1 MAPTGP
7 EIAPPAAAA
16 HVAPLS
22 AAATPVDVVD
32 YAPHP
37 GRPTNV
43 RYGVMAFLCALSFL
57 TYFDRVCIMRAAA
70 DIQRDLGLTDG
81 QMGKV
86 FSAFWLAYAL
96 FEIPMGR
103 WGERFGARTTLT
115 RIVLAWSLFT
125 ALSGSAV
132 GFLSL
137 LSFRL
142 LFGIGEAGAYP
153 NMARVQSRWLPAQAI
168 GRAGGLLWLTA
179 RWGGAFS
186 PLIFGAILR
195 ALDSAAF
202 RGAVAGLPLL
212 NHLAHAPAWR
222 MGFWASG
229 LLGLVWVALFYPW
242 FRDDPA
248 AKASVNA
255 AELDLIRSGRKP
267 AQPAGDGRGDAGR
280 DNAGRDDVGHAAAP
294 GMWRA
299 LFTSRSLLALAL
311 LYLFGSFGWSF
322 FVSWMPRFL
331 KDVHHLPVEKIE
343 LAMPLFYGGISC
355 LAGGWLSD
363 YVVRRTGRKRLGRA
377 FFPVV
382 GCTTAAAAMVGIPF
396 VKTPGQAVVLM
407 CVASA
412 AFDFGQ
418 GANWASIVAIG
429 GRYAGSATGLI
440 NMIGNMGN
448 VIQPIVGAWIFHRFG
463 WPVLFAIYG
472 GCYLAAAS
480 MWLLIDPRRT
490 FYEDADVSAVEG
502 TG

>member
-1 MAPTGP
+1 MAPPGS
-7 EIAPPAAAA
+7 EIAATASAPAAA
-16 HVAPLS
+16 PG
-22 AAATPVDVVD
+22 AAAEPLD
-32 YAPHP
+32 YAPSA
-37 GRPTNV
+37 GRPTHV

-70 DIQRDLGLTDG
+70 DIQRDLGLDDA

-86 FSAFWLAYAL
+86 FSAFWLAYGL
-96 FEIPMGR
+96 FEIPMGW
-103 WGERFGARTTLT
+103 WGDRFGSRRALT
-115 RIVLAWSLFT
+115 RIVLAWSVFT

-137 LSFRL
+137 LSFRF

-153 NMARVQSRWLPAQAI
+153 NMARVQSRWLPARAI

-186 PLIFGAILR
+186 PLIFGGILR
-195 ALDSAAF
+195 ALDSDAF
-202 RGAVAGLPLL
+202 RHSVAGVPLL
-212 NHLAHAPAWR
+212 NHLAALPAWR
-222 MGFWASG
+222 MGFWISG
-229 LLGLVWVALFYPW
+229 LLGLAWVVLFYPW

-248 AKASVNA
+248 EKASVNP
-255 AELDLIRSGRKP
+255 AELALIRSGREDRP
-267 AQPAGDGRGDAGR
+267 ARE
-280 DNAGRDDVGHAAAP
+280 GHAAAP

-322 FVSWMPRFL
+322 FVSWMPKFL
-331 KDVHHLPVEKIE
+331 KDVHHLPIEKTE
-343 LAMPLFYGGISC
+343 MAMPLFYGGISC
-355 LAGGWLSD
+355 LVGGWLSD
-363 YVVRRTGRKRLGRA
+363 LVVRRTGRKRLGRA
-377 FFPVV
+377 IFPVV
-382 GCTTAAAAMVGIPF
+382 GCATAAGAMLGIPF
-396 VKTPGQAVVLM
+396 VKTPGHAVILM

-448 VIQPIVGAWIFHRFG
+448 VIQPILGQWIFHRYG
-463 WPVLFAIYG
+463 WPFLFVVYG
-472 GCYLAAAS
+472 GAYLAAAS

-490 FYEDADVSAVEG
+490 FYEGTPADVV
-502 TG
+502 

>member
-1 MAPTGP
+1 MAPTGSQTP
-7 EIAPPAAAA
+7 SSA
-16 HVAPLS
+16 VAPRAEPSVASEQL
-22 AAATPVDVVD
+22 D
-32 YAPHP
+32 YATAP
-37 GRPTNV
+37 GRPTHV

-70 DIQRDLGLTDG
+70 DIQRDLALDDS
-81 QMGKV
+81 QMGMV
-86 FSAFWLAYAL
+86 FGAFWLAYGL
-96 FEIPMGR
+96 FEIPTGW
-103 WGERFGARTTLT
+103 WGDRFGSRRTLT

-137 LSFRL
+137 LSFRF

-153 NMARVQSRWLPAQAI
+153 NMARVQSRWLPARAI

-186 PLIFGAILR
+186 PLIFGTILR
-195 ALDSAAF
+195 ALDSQSF
-202 RGAVAGLPLL
+202 RGAVAGVPLL
-212 NHLAHAPAWR
+212 SHLTGAPAWR

-229 LLGLVWVALFYPW
+229 LLGIVWVALFYPW

-248 AKASVNA
+248 KKAGVNA
-255 AELDLIRSGRKP
+255 AELNLIRSDRKP
-267 AQPAGDGRGDAGR
+267 SQPADEDGH
-280 DNAGRDDVGHAAAP
+280 VAAP

-322 FVSWMPRFL
+322 FVSWMPKFL
-331 KDVHHLPVEKIE
+331 KDVHHLPIEKTE
-343 LAMPLFYGGISC
+343 MAMPLFYGGISC
-355 LAGGWLSD
+355 LVGGWLSD
-363 YVVRRTGRKRLGRA
+363 LVVRRTGRKRLGRA
-377 FFPVV
+377 LFPVI
-382 GCTTAAAAMVGIPF
+382 GCATAAGAMLGIPF
-396 VKTPGQAVVLM
+396 VKTPGHAVVLM

-448 VIQPIVGAWIFHRFG
+448 VIQPILGQWIFHHYG
-463 WPVLFAIYG
+463 WPVLFVVYG
-472 GCYLAAAS
+472 GAYLAAAS
-480 MWLLIDPRRT
+480 MWLLIDPRRH
-490 FYEDADVSAVEG
+490 FYEDDGDSPPPAEHPVPSPLAGEG
-502 TG
+502 

>member
-7 EIAPPAAAA
+7 EIAPPAAAVHA
-16 HVAPLS
+16 VPASGSAP
-22 AAATPVDVVD
+22 AMPVDVVD

-70 DIQRDLGLTDG
+70 DIQRDLGLDDS
-81 QMGKV
+81 QMGMV
-86 FSAFWLAYAL
+86 FGAFWLAYGL
-96 FEIPMGR
+96 FEIPMGW
-103 WGERFGARTTLT
+103 WGDRFGSRRTLA

-137 LSFRL
+137 LSFRF

-153 NMARVQSRWLPAQAI
+153 NMARVQSRWLPARAI

-186 PLIFGAILR
+186 PLIFGTILR
-195 ALDSAAF
+195 ALDSQSF
-202 RGAVAGLPLL
+202 RGAVSGVPLLGHLAGL
-212 NHLAHAPAWR
+212 PAWR

-248 AKASVNA
+248 KKAGVNA
-255 AELDLIRSGRKP
+255 AELNLIRSDRKP
-267 AQPAGDGRGDAGR
+267 TQPADDGQGDD
-280 DNAGRDDVGHAAAP
+280 GHGGAAP

-322 FVSWMPRFL
+322 FVSWMPKFL
-331 KDVHHLPVEKIE
+331 KDVHHLPIEKAE
-343 LAMPLFYGGISC
+343 MAMPLFYGGISC
-355 LAGGWLSD
+355 LVGGWLSD
-363 YVVRRTGRKRLGRA
+363 LVIRRTGRKRLGRA
-377 FFPVV
+377 IFPVI
-382 GCTTAAAAMVGIPF
+382 GCATAAAAMLGIPF

-448 VIQPIVGAWIFHRFG
+448 VIQPILGQWIFHHYG
-463 WPVLFAIYG
+463 WPVLFVVYG
-472 GCYLAAAS
+472 GAYLAAAS
-480 MWLLIDPRRT
+480 MWILIDPRRT
-490 FYEDADVSAVEG
+490 FYDDADSSPLVVGDRDQSA
-502 TG
+502 